1 MSEQNPIYRTINK
14 AIKKDLFPDPYFV
27 AKYHFSPYMA
37 CEHACV
43 YCDGRAEKYFV
54 EGDYEKDIVV
64 RKNLI
69 EILAKELPKMREPG
83 IISIGS
89 GISDVYQPI
98 EKEEKLVQ
106 KSAELL
112 LQYDFGVT
120 VLTKSSLVER
130 DLDLWSELN
139 RKKKVYFDYDAD
151 YF

>member
-1 MSEQNPIYRTINK
+1 
-14 AIKKDLFPDPYFV
+14 
-27 AKYHFSPYMA
+27 
-37 CEHACV
+37 
-43 YCDGRAEKYFV
+43 
-54 EGDYEKDIVV
+54 
-64 RKNLI
+64 
-69 EILAKELPKMREPG
+69 MREPG

-139 RKKKVYFDYDAD
+139 RKKSLL
-151 YF
+151 